1 MHALRRG
8 KLHVKGF
15 TAQLQSGSQMKKIQ
29 ILTRINLIPARMFPH
44 RLLGKKACWMSS
56 NN

>member
-15 TAQLQSGSQMKKIQ
+15 TAQLQSGSQMKKKFKSLQ
-29 ILTRINLIPARMFPH
+29 E
-44 RLLGKKACWMSS
+44 
-56 NN
+56 